1 MLTVNLYTNIT
12 YDILKMG
19 SAAIK
24 IQITLVA
31 YEESGIGHWKIRTG
45 ITIIKTNEINSWKW
59 K

>member
-1 MLTVNLYTNIT
+1 MLTVNLYTYMT
-12 YDILKMG
+12 YDIVKMG

-45 ITIIKTNEINSWKW
+45 ITIIKTNENNI
-59 K
+59 